1 MENSFQWTGR
11 FDGEEAEHLRLFQI
25 IKPFTNQTQGSC
37 LIGFSSD
44 EGVSRNKGRVGAY
57 HAPDLIRTQLAS
69 LPIHHETL
77 FYDAGNVY
85 CNDKDLEKAQ
95 KMLGTKVFNCLKQGL
110 TPLVL
115 GGGHEVAYGSF
126 LGSSQ
131 FAKENNKRI
140 GLINF
145 DAHFDLREDVQ
156 STSGTPFYQAFQL
169 STQHNQ
175 PFHYLCLGIARQSN
189 TTILF
194 NRASTLG
201 VDYVMDYEMDY
212 STLPSIKNRM
222 AHFLDKVDLI
232 HISIDL
238 DVFPQSQAP
247 GVSAPTPYGVDYK
260 IVFPLLQYLF
270 ESGKTALL
278 EIAEYNP
285 LFDRDN
291 QTAKLASHIIYEFVH
306 GISLNSTK

>member
-1 MENSFQWTGR
+1 MENLFQWTGR
-11 FDGEEAEHLRLFQI
+11 FDGEGKEHQRLFQI
-25 IKPFTNQTQGSC
+25 IQPFNSQTKGAC
-37 LIGFSSD
+37 LIGFASD

-69 LPIHHETL
+69 FPLHHEITL
-77 FYDAGNVY
+77 CDAGNIN
-85 CNDKDLEKAQ
+85 CDDKNLEKAQ
-95 KMLGTKVFNCLKQGL
+95 NNLGIYVIKCLKQGV
-110 TPLVL
+110 TPIVL

-126 LGSSQ
+126 QGSSL
-131 FAKENNKRI
+131 FARENHKRI
-140 GLINF
+140 GIINF
-145 DAHFDLREDVQ
+145 DAHFDLREDKQ
-156 STSGTPFYQAFQL
+156 STSGTPFYQAHQL
-169 STQHNQ
+169 ATQHNQ

-189 TTILF
+189 TTFLF
-194 NRASTLG
+194 NRADTLG

-212 STLPSIKNRM
+212 TMLSSIKNRI
-222 AHFLDKVDLI
+222 ANFLTKVDIL

-247 GVSAPTPYGVDYK
+247 GVSAPAPYGVDYK
-260 IVFPLLQYLF
+260 VIFPLLQYLF

-291 QTAKLASHIIYEFVH
+291 QTAKLAAHIIYEYVH
-306 GISLNSTK
+306 GISKKSTT